1 MESMSRE
8 SGRFG
13 GIAKAVVFGLQ
24 GPGFDSQHQR
34 GFSQGL
40 PAVVHPAT
48 PSIGGVRSTMGARFD
63 GNEHIIGRN
72 GMPAFS
78 QVVFRVPK
86 DKECPLVL
94 VIPACRVGPSF

>member
-24 GPGFDSQHQR
+24 GPGFDSQHLR

-48 PSIGGVRSTMGARFD
+48 PSIGESGQLWEPDLTAMNIALDEMGCLLSPKWFSGYPRTRS
-63 GNEHIIGRN
+63 
-72 GMPAFS
+72 
-78 QVVFRVPK
+78 VP
-86 DKECPLVL
+86 
-94 VIPACRVGPSF
+94 